1 MLKRLL
7 AACSAA
13 LMLQSCL
20 VCTSEGMLHSCQF
33 NGDAKPVNEEWATC
47 CYIVDDACYLPVTVV
62 YSNNEYAS
70 LFVYMPRLKEVKFN
84 KGSRHREPETLY
96 YRMSAKDAKL
106 CTGLT
111 LPEPAADARPYLT
124 AEEWDA
130 AKAKRVPLKR
140 RFKDIRM
147 GYSNHVNREA
157 DGQLVG
163 YLEAPEMRYS
173 ADAIIKLPLTAILF
187 VGVDVPCTAV
197 RFVLGLPY
205 YLLQ

>member
-1 MLKRLL
+1 MLRRFL
-7 AACSAA
+7 AACGAA

-70 LFVYMPRLKEVKFN
+70 LFVYMPRLMELKFN
-84 KGSRHREPETLY
+84 TGPPHREPKTLY
-96 YRMSAKDAKL
+96 YRMSAEDSKL

-130 AKAKRVPLKR
+130 SKAKRVPLKR

-147 GYSNHVNREA
+147 GYSNHVEREA

-163 YLEAPEMRYS
+163 Y
-173 ADAIIKLPLTAILF
+173 
-187 VGVDVPCTAV
+187 
-197 RFVLGLPY
+197 
-205 YLLQ
+205 Q

>member
-1 MLKRLL
+1 
-7 AACSAA
+7 
-13 LMLQSCL
+13 
-20 VCTSEGMLHSCQF
+20 
-33 NGDAKPVNEEWATC
+33 
-47 CYIVDDACYLPVTVV
+47 
-62 YSNNEYAS
+62 
-70 LFVYMPRLKEVKFN
+70 
-84 KGSRHREPETLY
+84 
-96 YRMSAKDAKL
+96 MSAEDAKL

-130 AKAKRVPLKR
+130 SKAKRVPLKR

-147 GYSNHVNREA
+147 GYSNHVEREA

-163 YLEAPEMRYS
+163 YLNAPEMRYS
-173 ADAIIKLPLTAILF
+173 ADSIIKLPLTAILF

-197 RFVLGLPY
+197 SFVLGLPY